1 MTQKVAKLKMAHT
14 KLLLLPAEDSH
25 AFPET
30 HRFGLP
36 ETLQRIDIEKYEE
49 REIKIFIYIYIFNLH
64 KNKKK
69 SGNGKKSFPP
79 LLTSILFF
87 YFCLLLTV
95 WIHLIYYWPNSCDKT
110 KYLFV
115 SVCL

>member
-1 MTQKVAKLKMAHT
+1 MAYNSLKNRRSPTLTQKVAKLKMAHT

-64 KNKKK
+64 KNKK
-69 SGNGKKSFPP
+69 SQEMGRRDFPP
-79 LLTSILFF
+79 SLLQF
-87 YFCLLLTV
+87 YFF
-95 WIHLIYYWPNSCDKT
+95 I
-110 KYLFV
+110 FV
-115 SVCL
+115 YC